1 MPQRP
6 ANRYTRSAWRSSLL
20 VVVLVL
26 ATQAALAFGFDDVAQ
41 QAAVLA
47 RAPYRAPAAAAAQ
60 VASLTYDQYRQIRF
74 KPEQSLWH
82 ERKLPWQVQFF
93 PTGRGFAQTLL
104 LYEVAD
110 GQVSPLVVPRDAFDA
125 GGVALSAAIDENAA
139 IAGLRLLNRFND
151 GKQWDEVIAFLGAS
165 YFRALGAGQRYG
177 ASARAVAVDTVGPHG
192 EEFPAFTTFWLERPA
207 PGAQAAVLHALLDGP
222 RVAGAYSFTVR
233 PGSTTTV
240 DVRARLYLRGAVA
253 MLGIAPLSSMFLA
266 GENQPAAGD
275 FRPEVHDSD
284 GLQLAL
290 DDGEWLWRPLVN
302 PHGSFVTSFAAHSP
316 RGFGLLQRD
325 RAFASYEDLEAH
337 YERRPSVWVE
347 PLGDWGAGRV
357 ELLQFHTPDETHDN
371 IAAYWVPAELPAA
384 GQPLDLSWRLH
395 WAAQDVPRP
404 PAAMVLQTRA
414 GHGWRAA
421 ASASALAS
429 GTGPLQ
435 LHIDFDNPAV
445 ARADNAAPV
454 AVGAAAAAAVEPV
467 GAVHAMVATNA
478 IETVE
483 TVEAVAT
490 GNPNVRG
497 LRVIVQ
503 PNTVR
508 GGWRVTLDFE
518 RIDPRQP
525 VELRAFLRRDGKA
538 ISETWSYAIAA
549 EP

>member
-1 MPQRP
+1 MPNRP
-6 ANRYTRSAWRSSLL
+6 ARRRNRNAAWLSGLL
-20 VVVLVL
+20 FVL
-26 ATQAALAFGFDDVAQ
+26 ATQASQAARAFGFDDVARE
-41 QAAVLA
+41 AAALA
-47 RAPYRAPAAAAAQ
+47 QAPYRAPDPAAAQ
-60 VASLTYDQYRQIRF
+60 MASLSYDQYRQIRF
-74 KPEQSLWH
+74 KPDQSLWR

-93 PTGRGFAQTLL
+93 PVGRGFAQGLRL
-104 LYEVAD
+104 FEVAD
-110 GQVSPLVVPRDAFDA
+110 GQVRPLTVPREAFDA
-125 GGVALSAAIDENAA
+125 GGVALPSNDDKNAA
-139 IAGLRLLNRFND
+139 VAGLRLLNQFND

-177 ASARAVAVDTVGPHG
+177 ASARGVAVDTVGGSG
-192 EEFPAFTTFWLERPA
+192 EEFPSFTSFWLERPA

-222 RVAGAYSFTVR
+222 RVAGAYSFSVR
-233 PGSTTTV
+233 PGATTTV
-240 DVRARLYLRGAVA
+240 DVRARLYLRGPVA

-266 GENQPAAGD
+266 GENQPATGD

-290 DDGEWLWRPLVN
+290 ADGEWLWRPLVN
-302 PHGSFVTSFAAHSP
+302 PRGSFVTAFAARSP

-325 RAFASYEDLEAH
+325 RAFTSYEDLEAH

-371 IAAYWVPAELPAA
+371 IAAYWVPAQLPTA

-404 PAAMVLQTRA
+404 PGAMVLQTRA

-421 ASASALAS
+421 ATASTPASAAV
-429 GTGPLQ
+429 PLQ
-435 LHIDFDNPAV
+435 LHIDFDDPTVAPANKAV
-445 ARADNAAPV
+445 PA
-454 AVGAAAAAAVEPV
+454 AVGAAGLAAVEPR
-467 GAVHAMVATNA
+467 GAAEAA
-478 IETVE
+478 VE
-483 TVEAVAT
+483 AVEAVAS

-497 LRVIVQ
+497 LRTILQ
-503 PNTVR
+503 PNSVR
-508 GGWRVTLDFE
+508 GGWRMTLDFE
-518 RIDPRQP
+518 RINPRLP

-538 ISETWSYAIAA
+538 LSETWSYAIAA